1 MRIGSLPFTND
12 IYQVHENL
20 VLQENIGIH
29 ILNKKRYKKKHLI
42 QKSKINSLEIEEQV
56 HTHFWIDPKH
66 LDRIYFNIEDS
77 DKLSFNIEEAP
88 FESEPSE
95 ISDLVEKTTIF
106 GEVDAKESVLENQ
119 RSGKE
124 EQFEEHRYKQQT
136 HQTLLQRETIEEDTI
151 LSSSNLDL
159 NKSLN
164 DFVLDEFASL
174 TPKQSKT
181 IVYNSISNPNPNQ
194 PLIQSK
200 SGPRI
205 RQIARKSIRPQIKLP
220 STLRKVIKSWNY
232 SSLETISLASPT
244 RSLIC
249 ETCAKPLDL
258 NKNW

>member
-1 MRIGSLPFTND
+1 M
-12 IYQVHENL
+12 
-20 VLQENIGIH
+20 
-29 ILNKKRYKKKHLI
+29 
-42 QKSKINSLEIEEQV
+42 EIEEQE
-56 HTHFWIDPKH
+56 HTHFWIDPEH
-66 LDRIYFNIEDS
+66 LDQIFFNIEDS

-136 HQTLLQRETIEEDTI
+136 HQTLLQRETIEEGTI

-159 NKSLN
+159 NKYLN
-164 DFVLDEFASL
+164 DFVLVEFALL

-181 IVYNSISNPNPNQ
+181 ILYNSISNVNPNQ

-200 SGPRI
+200 
-205 RQIARKSIRPQIKLP
+205 
-220 STLRKVIKSWNY
+220 
-232 SSLETISLASPT
+232 
-244 RSLIC
+244 
-249 ETCAKPLDL
+249 
-258 NKNW
+258 